1 LGREHKDSP
10 FLKRT
15 IPDPALVRG
24 FDPNEGPCCTA
35 KKFCIDILGTPA
47 STWNTSATKVFVQ
60 DFLTVPQHACRNRKK
75 VHAMFRSHIKTL
87 QRHFKKVGM
96 AKTKGKPTEGDAGDR
111 YQRKYTVRR
120 LIMRATEWLA
130 NLSIMQLFQRRYAIV
145 TRYRILRPHIKILQR
160 LGVNGMSSDEE
171 EEGAPFVR
179 YRVLIKPWRSEA
191 VTKFL
196 RALDALHRRYR
207 KTGGSGSKRGS
218 PPRLRCLSTEEST
231 SKEVPR
237 LPINAYNERWYSE
250 QKGLKRD
257 DIAARPTPYNF
268 DLDVAV
274 IQYVLRSIAQACPTT
289 KTDLPAAAGRL
300 LVMVK

>member
-1 LGREHKDSP
+1 
-10 FLKRT
+10 
-15 IPDPALVRG
+15 
-24 FDPNEGPCCTA
+24 
-35 KKFCIDILGTPA
+35 
-47 STWNTSATKVFVQ
+47 
-60 DFLTVPQHACRNRKK
+60 
-75 VHAMFRSHIKTL
+75 MFRSHIKTL

-96 AKTKGKPTEGDAGDR
+96 AKSTSDDETDDSDDPDDPDGSDGSDGGDGDGENGGEPATQAATSSKRTPNDIWFEDRSKARGKAKGKPTEGDAGDR
-111 YQRKYTVRR
+111 YQRKYT
-120 LIMRATEWLA
+120 
-130 NLSIMQLFQRRYAIV
+130 LFQRRYAIV

-274 IQYVLRSIAQACPTT
+274 IQAITGYGEVKMGGLRF
-289 KTDLPAAAGRL
+289 
-300 LVMVK
+300 V